1 MITKIRI
8 RIFEII
14 TAVIFILFS
23 IIDIYAII
31 NYIKYYFGD
40 FSDLPS
46 EYTRY
51 YYTIILEC
59 TAGFVIGIIILFR
72 NKMNI
77 LLKAVYFIPALL
89 VIYKSGGINF
99 LKSWDLLGI
108 YPNKLYLFSYFGYT
122 ILLTITIIVSFLTIN
137 NSIKW
142 QSRDSLLKY
151 TYIMAGLY
159 ILLSFGIK
167 DVQLIC
173 FAYLFIPCFMQ
184 KEISYKSILGLV
196 GEIAYILSLIIPL
209 VFLFFDIKQKRDTRI
224 IFYGPFSLDGFIYS
238 YKHDTLSN
246 VMKYLSMFLLA
257 LSPLMVLDRQC
268 AIEKQAA
275 YELDKD
281 PDDFHI
287 RINDDEE

>member
-8 RIFEII
+8 RIFEIV
-14 TAVIFILFS
+14 TALIFILFS
-23 IIDIYAII
+23 INDIYAVI
-31 NYIKYYFGD
+31 NYIKYFWGD
-40 FSDLPS
+40 FSDLTS
-46 EYTRY
+46 ERSY

-59 TAGFVIGIIILFR
+59 TAGSVIGIIIIFR

-77 LLKAVYFIPALL
+77 LLKAVYFIPALF
-89 VIYKSGGINF
+89 VIYKSEGINF

-108 YPNKLYLFSYFGYT
+108 YPNKSYLFSYFGYT

-137 NSIKW
+137 HSIKW